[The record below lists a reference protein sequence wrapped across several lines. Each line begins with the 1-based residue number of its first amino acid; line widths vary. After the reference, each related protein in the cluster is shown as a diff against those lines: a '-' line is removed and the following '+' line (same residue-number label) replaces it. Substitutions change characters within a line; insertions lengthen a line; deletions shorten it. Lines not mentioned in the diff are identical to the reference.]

1 MQNKKEAKKNL
12 PHSSFFPKNSRG
24 QGLSTNA
31 IILIVLG
38 VVILVVLIIGFTMGW
53 ANIAPWLSSDNVGTI
68 SNQCQASCSTRSV
81 YDFCTKQ
88 RELKSSDLPPADIE
102 DGVVKKT
109 CEELVNYKNKEDKS
123 YGIADCPGL
132 CPTETESCK
141 AIAVA
146 DEVECEAIMV
156 ENDCADNVKCQW
168 N

>member
-1 MQNKKEAKKNL
+1 MFMQNKK
-12 PHSSFFPKNSRG
+12 G

-53 ANIAPWLSSDNVGTI
+53 KNIAFWIPSDNVDTI
-68 SNQCQASCSTRSV
+68 SNQCQASCSTRGV

-88 RELKSSDLPPADIE
+88 RELKASDLPPADIE

-109 CEELVNYKNKEDKS
+109 CEELVGYKNKNEKS

-132 CPTETESCK
+132 CPTATEPS
-141 AIAVA
+141 
-146 DEVECEAIMV
+146 CEAIDTTIDV
-156 ENDCADNVKCQW
+156 DVTHCATITDETDCGTDPDCEWK
-168 N
+168 